1 MGMSMSSRREYLG
14 TMCQRYKKAS
24 TREEK
29 SKLID
34 EVVNTLGYHRK
45 YAIQALNSS
54 KVVLKKAVK
63 RCRPIQYIQ
72 ALPAIQLVWEALD
85 YPCAERLHP
94 VLVST
99 AELLSTHGELSLTPE
114 IRLQI
119 SQISRAT
126 LARRLKRMPSPKS
139 GRALPGRRSNNLLT
153 KIPVACYDWNEA
165 EPGALEIDLVE
176 HNGGS
181 SFGIYA
187 YTLDVVD
194 VVSGYSRRR
203 AILGHDQAGVHREL
217 AAIIKDW
224 PTPVWC
230 LHCDNGSEFISVNLI
245 SFCQKNNL
253 TFTRSRPYKKN
264 DNAHVEQKNLQYV
277 REIVGYERYD
287 TPEAVE
293 WLNQVYACLD
303 PYANLF
309 LPMRKVIAKERCGS
323 HVYKKFD
330 IARTPF
336 QRLVE
341 TDSMTL
347 RARLTHQNQLKTG
360 NPLELHRQLEKLLH
374 KGSSSLQ
381 EAIGP

>member
-72 ALPAIQLVWEALD
+72 ALPAIELVWEALD

-139 GRALPGRRSNNLLT
+139 GRALPGRRQILLR
-153 KIPVACYDWNEA
+153 
-165 EPGALEIDLVE
+165 DL
-176 HNGGS
+176 
-181 SFGIYA
+181 
-187 YTLDVVD
+187 
-194 VVSGYSRRR
+194 
-203 AILGHDQAGVHREL
+203 
-217 AAIIKDW
+217 
-224 PTPVWC
+224 C
-230 LHCDNGSEFISVNLI
+230 LH
-245 SFCQKNNL
+245 
-253 TFTRSRPYKKN
+253 TRRGG
-264 DNAHVEQKNLQYV
+264 
-277 REIVGYERYD
+277 RG
-287 TPEAVE
+287 
-293 WLNQVYACLD
+293 
-303 PYANLF
+303 
-309 LPMRKVIAKERCGS
+309 
-323 HVYKKFD
+323 
-330 IARTPF
+330 
-336 QRLVE
+336 QRL
-341 TDSMTL
+341 
-347 RARLTHQNQLKTG
+347 
-360 NPLELHRQLEKLLH
+360 
-374 KGSSSLQ
+374 
-381 EAIGP
+381 